1 MRVRPLG
8 VPQKLCVFSLTLV
21 NKILTTCSKVKK
33 LNKNHEKKSLLE
45 SRETKNARDNFKN
58 YRTKKSSTEES
69 SGSIGSSNAIQSVGK
84 NEEIN
89 KDIVHQLQLLTKKV
103 EKLTLSK
110 EPVLNEAEKLCQ
122 DLNSLVMNHMEV
134 EDNVEIFNQLHS
146 LDSLGKENLISA
158 INSDWENKAFNDSDE
173 QVSYHCLRLTQ
184 NKLKGH

>member
-1 MRVRPLG
+1 MEGDVSHRG
-8 VPQKLCVFSLTLV
+8 S
-21 NKILTTCSKVKK
+21 
-33 LNKNHEKKSLLE
+33 KNHEKKSLLE

-134 EDNVEIFNQLHS
+134 
-146 LDSLGKENLISA
+146 
-158 INSDWENKAFNDSDE
+158 
-173 QVSYHCLRLTQ
+173 
-184 NKLKGH
+184 